1 MTKTLTETP
10 TKTVPDSKRAMIAL
24 ATNPLQ
30 SGFRQATDRGGD
42 SGGHGRVPSPSRRRR
57 FAAVLPGFG
66 TSAAI
71 TSLVMVALV
80 VFPLSVLV
88 LRAATLGPAGFVAAA
103 WTPRARAAY
112 AVSLGASA
120 LAAVISSALG
130 LVVAWV
136 LARIDFAGRRVLDAL
151 VDVPLALPTA
161 VAGLVYSAL
170 YVKQGWLGQFL
181 VPLGIQ
187 GAYSFLGIVLVLVFV
202 SLPFAVRVVQ
212 PVIESLDRDT
222 EEAARMLGAS
232 RAQTFMHVV
241 LPAILPAV
249 VTGFA
254 LSLARALG
262 EYGSVVFISGNMP
275 FKTEIAPVLI
285 VARLEE
291 FAYAEA
297 TAIAVVLLAMSIALL
312 VVINALQQRLARN
325 AQ

>member
-1 MTKTLTETP
+1 VL
-10 TKTVPDSKRAMIAL
+10 PDRTSA
-24 ATNPLQ
+24 
-30 SGFRQATDRGGD
+30 
-42 SGGHGRVPSPSRRRR
+42 GRPSRRRR
-57 FAAVLPGFG
+57 AAVLPGFG
-66 TSAAI
+66 ISAAI
-71 TSLVMVALV
+71 TSLVVTALV
-80 VFPLSVLV
+80 IVPLAVLV
-88 LRAATLGPAGFVAAA
+88 LRAASLGPAGFLAAA

-112 AVSLGASA
+112 AVSLGASVA
-120 LAAVISSALG
+120 AAVISSVLG

-136 LARIDFAGRRVLDAL
+136 LARIEFPGRRLLDAL

-170 YVKQGWLGQFL
+170 YVEKGWLGQFL
-181 VPLGIQ
+181 VPVGIK

-212 PVIESLDRDT
+212 PVIESLDADT
-222 EEAARMLGAS
+222 EEAARILGAS
-232 RAQTFMHVV
+232 RAQTFLRVV
-241 LPAILPAV
+241 LPSIMPAV

-285 VARLEE
+285 VSRLEE

-297 TAIAVVLLAMSIALL
+297 TAIAVVLLAMSISLL
-312 VVINALQQRLARN
+312 VVVNALQQRVAGN

>member
-1 MTKTLTETP
+1 MTDSTP
-10 TKTVPDSKRAMIAL
+10 IMIAL
-24 ATNPLQ
+24 ATTSVAASLTPP
-30 SGFRQATDRGGD
+30 STGGA
-42 SGGHGRVPSPSRRRR
+42 RPAAKRRRR
-57 FAAVLPGFG
+57 LAVLPGFG
-66 TSAAI
+66 TSLAI
-71 TSLVMVALV
+71 TSLVVLCLI
-80 VFPLSVLV
+80 VFPLAVLV
-88 LRAATLGPAGFVAAA
+88 LRAASLGPAGFLAAA

-112 AVSLGASA
+112 AVSLGAS
-120 LAAVISSALG
+120 LIAAAISSALG

-136 LARIDFAGRRVLDAL
+136 LARVEFPGRRLLDSL

-161 VAGLVYSAL
+161 VAGLVYSSL
-170 YVKQGWLGQFL
+170 YVQKGWLGQFL
-181 VPLGIQ
+181 VPLGVK
-187 GAYSFLGIVLVLVFV
+187 GAYSYLGIVLVLVFV
-202 SLPFAVRVVQ
+202 SLPFAIRVVQ

-222 EEAARMLGAS
+222 EEAARILGAS
-232 RAQTFMHVV
+232 RLQTFLRVV
-241 LPAILPAV
+241 LPGILPAV

-297 TAIAVVLLAMSIALL
+297 TTIAVVLLAMSLTLL
-312 VVINALQQRLARN
+312 VIVNTLQQRLARN

>member
-1 MTKTLTETP
+1 
-10 TKTVPDSKRAMIAL
+10 MIAL
-24 ATNPLQ
+24 PANA
-30 SGFRQATDRGGD
+30 SGL
-42 SGGHGRVPSPSRRRR
+42 PSRRRR
-57 FAAVLPGFG
+57 AAVLPGFG

-71 TSLVMVALV
+71 TSLVVTALV
-80 VFPLSVLV
+80 IIPLAVLV
-88 LRAATLGPAGFVAAA
+88 LRAASLGPAGFLAAA

-112 AVSLGASA
+112 AVSLSASA
-120 LAAVISSALG
+120 IAAIASSLLG
-130 LVVAWV
+130 LLVAWV
-136 LARIDFAGRRVLDAL
+136 LARIEFPGRRLLDAL

-170 YVKQGWLGQFL
+170 YVEKGWLGQFL
-181 VPLGIQ
+181 VPLGIK
-187 GAYSFLGIVLVLVFV
+187 GSYSFLGIVLVLVFV

-222 EEAARMLGAS
+222 EEASRILGAS
-232 RAQTFMHVV
+232 RAQTFLRVV

-275 FKTEIAPVLI
+275 FRTEIAPVLI
-285 VARLEE
+285 VSRLEE

-297 TAIAVVLLAMSIALL
+297 TAIAVVLLVMSITLL
-312 VVINALQQRLARN
+312 VVVNALQQRLAHN

>member
-1 MTKTLTETP
+1 MTSTDPAT
-10 TKTVPDSKRAMIAL
+10 MAL
-24 ATNPLQ
+24 AENPA
-30 SGFRQATDRGGD
+30 RT
-42 SGGHGRVPSPSRRRR
+42 GRASAASSRSAGRRRH
-57 FAAVLPGFG
+57 AAVLPGFG

-71 TSLVMVALV
+71 TSLVVTALV
-80 VFPLSVLV
+80 IVPLAVLI
-88 LRAATLGPAGFVAAA
+88 LRAASLGPAGFLAAA

-112 AVSLGASA
+112 GVSLGASV
-120 LAAVISSALG
+120 LAATISAVLG

-136 LARIDFAGRRVLDAL
+136 LARVEFPGRRLLDAL

-170 YVKQGWLGQFL
+170 YVEKGWLGQWL
-181 VPLGIQ
+181 VPLGVK
-187 GAYSFLGIVLVLVFV
+187 GAYSYLGIVLVLVFV

-222 EEAARMLGAS
+222 EEAARILGAS
-232 RAQTFMHVV
+232 RAQTFLRVV
-241 LPAILPAV
+241 LPGILPAV

-297 TAIAVVLLAMSIALL
+297 TTIAVVLLAMSITLL
-312 VVINALQQRLARN
+312 VVVNALQQRLARN

>member
-1 MTKTLTETP
+1 MPSMETADVIAFAQP
-10 TKTVPDSKRAMIAL
+10 SESMRAS
-24 ATNPLQ
+24 
-30 SGFRQATDRGGD
+30 SGVAR
-42 SGGHGRVPSPSRRRR
+42 RVRRRPS
-57 FAAVLPGFG
+57 VLPGFG
-66 TSAAI
+66 ISAGI
-71 TSLVMVALV
+71 TSLMVTALV
-80 VFPLSVLV
+80 IVPLAVLV
-88 LRAATLGPAGFVAAA
+88 LRAASLGSGGFAAAA

-112 AVSLGASA
+112 GVSLGASVT
-120 LAAVISSALG
+120 AAILSALLG
-130 LVVAWV
+130 VLVAWV
-136 LARIDFAGRRVLDAL
+136 LARIRFPGRRLLDAL

-161 VAGLVYSAL
+161 VAGLVYSSL
-170 YVKQGWLGQFL
+170 YVEKGWIGRHL
-181 VPLGIQ
+181 VPLGIH

-202 SLPFAVRVVQ
+202 SLPFAIRVVQ
-212 PVIESLDRDT
+212 PVIESLDRDA
-222 EEAARMLGAS
+222 EEAARILGAS
-232 RAQTFMHVV
+232 RAQTFLRVV

-297 TAIAVVLLAMSIALL
+297 TAIAVVLLGLSLTLL
-312 VVINALQQRLARN
+312 VVVNLLQQRLARN

>member
-1 MTKTLTETP
+1 MTITTP
-10 TKTVPDSKRAMIAL
+10 SMIAF
-24 ATNPLQ
+24 ATHPTQ
-30 SGFRQATDRGGD
+30 SACRGLDRGD
-42 SGGHGRVPSPSRRRR
+42 RRPHGHARRRR
-57 FAAVLPGFG
+57 AAVLPGFG
-66 TSAAI
+66 VSAAI
-71 TSLVMVALV
+71 TSLVIVALV
-80 VFPLSVLV
+80 VFPLAVLV
-88 LRAATLGPAGFVAAA
+88 LRAASLGPAGFLAAA

-112 AVSLGASA
+112 GVSLGAS
-120 LAAVISSALG
+120 LIAAAASSLLG

-136 LARIDFAGRRVLDAL
+136 LARIEFPGRRILDAL

-170 YVKQGWLGQFL
+170 YVPKGWLGQVL

-202 SLPFAVRVVQ
+202 SLPFAIRVVQ

-222 EEAARMLGAS
+222 EEAARILGAS
-232 RAQTFMHVV
+232 RLQTFLRVV
-241 LPAILPAV
+241 LPGILPAV

-297 TAIAVVLLAMSIALL
+297 TTVAVVLLAMSLALL
-312 VVINALQQRLARN
+312 VIVNALQQRLARN

>member
-1 MTKTLTETP
+1 M
-10 TKTVPDSKRAMIAL
+10 DSPAARMIAL
-24 ATNPLQ
+24 ATP
-30 SGFRQATDRGGD
+30 STPPRPGAPVPAAP
-42 SGGHGRVPSPSRRRR
+42 GRSRRRPP
-57 FAAVLPGFG
+57 AVLPGFA

-71 TSLVMVALV
+71 TSLVVTALV
-80 VFPLSVLV
+80 IVPLAVLV
-88 LRAATLGPAGFVAAA
+88 LRAASLGPAGFVAAA

-112 AVSLGASA
+112 GVSLGASVM
-120 LAAVISSALG
+120 AATISATLG

-136 LARIDFAGRRVLDAL
+136 LARVEFPGRRLLDAL

-170 YVKQGWLGQFL
+170 YVERGWLGQWL
-181 VPLGIQ
+181 VPLGIH
-187 GAYSFLGIVLVLVFV
+187 GAYSYLGIVLVLVFV
-202 SLPFAVRVVQ
+202 SLPFAIRVVQ
-212 PVIESLDRDT
+212 PVIESLDRDV
-222 EEAARMLGAS
+222 EEAARILGAS
-232 RAQTFMHVV
+232 RSQTFLRVV

-297 TAIAVVLLAMSIALL
+297 TTIAVVLLAMSITLL
-312 VVINALQQRLARN
+312 VVVNALQQRLARS

>member
-1 MTKTLTETP
+1 
-10 TKTVPDSKRAMIAL
+10 MIAF
-24 ATNPLQ
+24 AASPPSRPRVVGNRP
-30 SGFRQATDRGGD
+30 A
-42 SGGHGRVPSPSRRRR
+42 GHRRRR
-57 FAAVLPGFG
+57 GPAVLPGFG
-66 TSAAI
+66 MTFAI
-71 TSLVMVALV
+71 TALVMTALV
-80 VFPLSVLV
+80 LLPLAVLV
-88 LRAATLGPAGFVAAA
+88 LRAASLGPQGFVAAA

-112 AVSLGASA
+112 GVSLGAA
-120 LAAVISSALG
+120 VLAATVSAVLG

-136 LARIDFAGRRVLDAL
+136 LARIDFPGRRVLDAL

-170 YVKQGWLGQFL
+170 YVEKGWLGHWL

-187 GAYSFLGIVLVLVFV
+187 GAYSYLGIVLVLVFV
-202 SLPFAVRVVQ
+202 SLPFAIRVVQ

-222 EEAARMLGAS
+222 EEAARILGAS
-232 RAQTFMHVV
+232 RAQTFFRVV
-241 LPAILPAV
+241 LPGILPAV

-254 LSLARALG
+254 LALARALG

-285 VARLEE
+285 VSRLEE

-297 TAIAVVLLAMSIALL
+297 TTIAVVLLAMSLTLL
-312 VVINALQQRLARN
+312 IVVNSLQQRLARN

>member
-1 MTKTLTETP
+1 
-10 TKTVPDSKRAMIAL
+10 MIAF
-24 ATNPLQ
+24 AAN
-30 SGFRQATDRGGD
+30 
-42 SGGHGRVPSPSRRRR
+42 PSPVPVPPAPARGTVGSGRRRR
-57 FAAVLPGFG
+57 PAVLPGFG
-66 TSAAI
+66 TTAAI
-71 TSLVMVALV
+71 TSLVVFALI
-80 VFPLSVLV
+80 VFPLAVLV
-88 LRAATLGPAGFVAAA
+88 LRAASLGPGGFLAAA

-112 AVSLGASA
+112 AVSLGAS
-120 LAAVISSALG
+120 LIAAVASSLLG

-136 LARIDFAGRRVLDAL
+136 LARIRFPGRRLLDAL

-161 VAGLVYSAL
+161 VAGLVYSTL
-170 YVKQGWLGQFL
+170 YVPKGWLGQWL
-181 VPLGIQ
+181 VPLGIK

-202 SLPFAVRVVQ
+202 SLPFAIRVVQ

-222 EEAARMLGAS
+222 EEAARILGAS
-232 RAQTFMHVV
+232 RLQTFLRVV
-241 LPAILPAV
+241 LPGILPAV

-285 VARLEE
+285 VSRLEE

-297 TAIAVVLLAMSIALL
+297 TTVAVLLLAMSLTLL
-312 VVINALQQRLARN
+312 VVVNALQQRLARN

>member
-1 MTKTLTETP
+1 
-10 TKTVPDSKRAMIAL
+10 MIAL
-24 ATNPLQ
+24 ADN
-30 SGFRQATDRGGD
+30 SAFATGAARPAA
-42 SGGHGRVPSPSRRRR
+42 RITRRRH
-57 FAAVLPGFG
+57 AAVLPGFS
-66 TSAAI
+66 TSLAI
-71 TSLVMVALV
+71 TSLVVLALI
-80 VFPLSVLV
+80 VFPLAVLI
-88 LRAATLGPAGFVAAA
+88 LRAASLGPAGFLASA

-112 AVSLGASA
+112 AVSLSAS
-120 LAAVISSALG
+120 LIAAAASSLLG
-130 LVVAWV
+130 LLVAWV
-136 LARIDFAGRRVLDAL
+136 LARVSFPGRRILDAL

-170 YVKQGWLGQFL
+170 YVKKGLLGQWL

-187 GAYSFLGIVLVLVFV
+187 GAYSYLGIVLVLVFV
-202 SLPFAVRVVQ
+202 SLPFAIRVVQ
-212 PVIESLDRDT
+212 PVIESLDRDV
-222 EEAARMLGAS
+222 EEAARILGAS
-232 RAQTFMHVV
+232 RAQTFLRVV

-254 LSLARALG
+254 MALARALG

-297 TAIAVVLLAMSIALL
+297 TTVAVLLLAMSLTLL
-312 VVINALQQRLARN
+312 VIVNTLQQRLARN

>member
-1 MTKTLTETP
+1 
-10 TKTVPDSKRAMIAL
+10 MIAF
-24 ATNPLQ
+24 A
-30 SGFRQATDRGGD
+30 A
-42 SGGHGRVPSPSRRRR
+42 SPHLPAASDGAAARSPIRRRR
-57 FAAVLPGFG
+57 PSVLPGFG

-71 TSLVMVALV
+71 TSLVVTALV
-80 VFPLSVLV
+80 IVPLAVLV
-88 LRAATLGPAGFVAAA
+88 LRAASLGPGGFLAAA

-112 AVSLGASA
+112 GVSLGASLVA
-120 LAAVISSALG
+120 AAVSSLLG

-136 LARIDFAGRRVLDAL
+136 LARVEFPGRRLLDSL

-170 YVKQGWLGQFL
+170 YVEKGWLGQFL

-202 SLPFAVRVVQ
+202 SLPFAIRVVQ

-222 EEAARMLGAS
+222 EEAAAILGAS
-232 RAQTFMHVV
+232 RVQTFLRVV
-241 LPAILPAV
+241 LPGILPAI

-297 TAIAVVLLAMSIALL
+297 TAIAVVLLVMSVTLL
-312 VVINALQQRLARN
+312 IVVNALQQRLARQ

>member
-1 MTKTLTETP
+1 
-10 TKTVPDSKRAMIAL
+10 MIAL
-24 ATNPLQ
+24 ATNPTVGPL
-30 SGFRQATDRGGD
+30 RTQATRT
-42 SGGHGRVPSPSRRRR
+42 RRRR
-57 FAAVLPGFG
+57 HAPVLPGFG

-71 TSLVMVALV
+71 TSLVVTALV
-80 VFPLSVLV
+80 IVPLAVLV
-88 LRAATLGPAGFVAAA
+88 LRAASLGPAGFLAAA

-112 AVSLGASA
+112 AVSLGAA
-120 LAAVISSALG
+120 LIAAVSSAVLG
-130 LVVAWV
+130 GLVAWV
-136 LARIDFAGRRVLDAL
+136 LARVEFPGRRILDAL

-170 YVKQGWLGQFL
+170 YVEKGWLGRWL
-181 VPLGIQ
+181 VPAGIH

-202 SLPFAVRVVQ
+202 SFPFAVRVVQ

-222 EEAARMLGAS
+222 EEAARILGAG
-232 RAQTFMHVV
+232 RLQAFLRVV

-249 VTGFA
+249 ATGFA

-275 FKTEIAPVLI
+275 FKTEIAPVLV

-297 TAIAVVLLAMSIALL
+297 TAIAVVLLAMSLGLL
-312 VVINALQQRLARN
+312 VLVNVLQQRLARA

>member
-1 MTKTLTETP
+1 MMTE
-10 TKTVPDSKRAMIAL
+10 SKPHMIAF
-24 ATNPLQ
+24 AVNPMQ
-30 SGFRQATDRGGD
+30 PAVRGPGRE
-42 SGGHGRVPSPSRRRR
+42 GGARSAAIRRRR
-57 FAAVLPGFG
+57 RGSVLPGFG
-66 TSAAI
+66 ISAAI
-71 TSLVMVALV
+71 TSIVVLALI
-80 VFPLSVLV
+80 VFPLAVLV
-88 LRAATLGPAGFVAAA
+88 LRAASLGPGGFLAAA

-112 AVSLGASA
+112 GVSLGAS
-120 LAAVISSALG
+120 LIAAVASSLLG

-136 LARIDFAGRRVLDAL
+136 LARVEFPGRRILDAL

-170 YVKQGWLGQFL
+170 YVPKGWLGQVL
-181 VPLGIQ
+181 VPLGIK

-202 SLPFAVRVVQ
+202 SLPFAIRVVQ

-222 EEAARMLGAS
+222 EEAARILGAS
-232 RAQTFMHVV
+232 RRQTFLRVV
-241 LPAILPAV
+241 LPGILPAV

-297 TAIAVVLLAMSIALL
+297 TTVAVMLLAMSLALL
-312 VVINALQQRLARN
+312 VIVNALQQRLAHN

>member
-1 MTKTLTETP
+1 
-10 TKTVPDSKRAMIAL
+10 MIAF
-24 ATNPLQ
+24 AANPSSLPVPPAPTL
-30 SGFRQATDRGGD
+30 RAAGG
-42 SGGHGRVPSPSRRRR
+42 RRRR
-57 FAAVLPGFG
+57 PAVLPGFG
-66 TSAAI
+66 TTAAI
-71 TSLVMVALV
+71 TSLVVFALI
-80 VFPLSVLV
+80 VFPLAVLV
-88 LRAATLGPAGFVAAA
+88 LRAASLGPGGFLAAA

-120 LAAVISSALG
+120 IAAVASSLLG

-136 LARIDFAGRRVLDAL
+136 LARIRFPGRRLLDAL

-161 VAGLVYSAL
+161 VAGLVYSTL
-170 YVKQGWLGQFL
+170 YVPKGWLGQWL
-181 VPLGIQ
+181 VPLGIK

-202 SLPFAVRVVQ
+202 SLPFAIRVVQ

-222 EEAARMLGAS
+222 EEAARILGAS
-232 RAQTFMHVV
+232 RLQTFFRVV
-241 LPAILPAV
+241 LPGILPAV

-285 VARLEE
+285 VSRLEE

-297 TAIAVVLLAMSIALL
+297 TTVAVLLLAMSLTLL
-312 VVINALQQRLARN
+312 VVVNALQQRLARN